1 MFGFQRNKKS
11 KKSTKNTQA
20 ENKIKSDLEEFEVP
34 TELFLKNVTGF
45 QEIT

>member
-34 TELFLKNVTGF
+34 TEWFFENVTGF
-45 QEIT
+45 QEMT